1 MAREHAVLIA
11 EDDEGLRY
19 ALATAFQR
27 AGYRVDSAASGREAV
42 QFVNQNAAGYCA
54 VLLDM
59 LLPNVHG
66 SSVLAHIARVAPKV
80 AVIAVTGYPDRVL
93 FADPADRHIVKS
105 IFVKPVEPG
114 DVVSYV
120 QSRCRREEETSG

>member
-1 MAREHAVLIA
+1 MGNEHAVLIA

-19 ALATAFQR
+19 ALTTAFER
-27 AGYRVDSAASGREAV
+27 AGYRVDAAASGREAV
-42 QFVNQNAAGYCA
+42 QFINENAAGYCG

-66 SSVLAHIARVAPKV
+66 SSVLAHIARVAPKLP
-80 AVIAVTGYPDRVL
+80 VIAVTGYPDRVL

-105 IFVKPVEPG
+105 IFVKPVEPA
-114 DVVSYV
+114 DVVVYM
-120 QSRCRREEETSG
+120 QSRCKRDGEGR